1 MKLRKIGIWGTA
13 AILLWSGAGES
24 AYASIKVTGSAAA
37 VVAESSSEMLKQA
50 TVVHIV
56 AITNL
61 RKGPGMEHDIVG
73 KAKAGDTYKIQGIE
87 GDWFKIALP
96 SGSNAYVA
104 NWVVETDA
112 PAQPEQPDSEQP
124 GSQQPG
130 PDEGE
135 DGGASTE
142 PVATMVHIV
151 AVTNLR
157 SGPSMDYEVV
167 HKAQGGDKFR
177 IDGSE
182 GEWFRILLANGSKAY
197 VAKWVVKT
205 GEVPHSE
212 SLVYIYHTHNR
223 ESWKNVARS
232 TSGGAYDDREINIT
246 LVGKHMAEVLS
257 KKDIPAIAEN
267 ADIATR
273 LNEQK
278 LSYSQSYAESGKVVS
293 NAVNTY
299 ASLSYFFDIHR
310 DANVPR
316 SKTTVAINKKS
327 YARVMFVIGTANPNY
342 KENKKFA
349 DALNAILNKK
359 YPGMS
364 RGVLLKSSH
373 QGNGEYNQSVSPGSL
388 LMEFGGVNNTLEEN
402 LNTSEAFA
410 DVFAEYLK
418 QQKTAKPQKPAK

>member
-1 MKLRKIGIWGTA
+1 MKLRNVGIWGTA
-13 AILLWSGAGES
+13 AILLWSGAGDA
-24 AYASIKVTGSAAA
+24 AYASVKVTGSTTAIAAEA
-37 VVAESSSEMLKQA
+37 TAEILKQA

-56 AITNL
+56 AVTNL

-73 KAKAGDTYKIQGIE
+73 KAQAGDTYKIEGIE

-96 SGSNAYVA
+96 SGSKAYVA

-112 PAQPEQPDSEQP
+112 SAQPEQPVSEQP

-130 PDEGE
+130 SG
-135 DGGASTE
+135 DGNANPGGNVE
-142 PVATMVHIV
+142 PAATMVHIV

-157 SGPSMDYEVV
+157 SGPGMDYDVV
-167 HKAQGGDKFR
+167 SKAKSGDAFR

-182 GEWFRILLANGSKAY
+182 GEWYRILLVNGSKAY

-232 TSGGAYDDREINIT
+232 TKGGAYDDREINIT

-273 LNEQK
+273 LTEQK

-310 DANVPR
+310 DADVPR
-316 SKTTVAINKKS
+316 SKTTASINKKS
-327 YARVMFVIGTANPNY
+327 YAKVMFVIGTANPNY

-349 DALNAILNKK
+349 DALNAIMNKK

-402 LNTSEAFA
+402 LNTAEAFA

-418 QQKTAKPQKPAK
+418 QQKAAK